1 MPRVKRS
8 PARPADRPGRL
19 KLLLRRQRRLRRPL
33 AFLAA
38 GLVVVL
44 GADIALRTM
53 IPGASWRER
62 LGMATAGLGLTVRHV
77 VITGRDKTPLPL
89 VEAALGVHR
98 GEPILGISIDSARQ
112 RLESIAWIR
121 YATVERELPGTLHVA
136 IVERRPF
143 AVWQHDGHFR
153 LIDRSGNIVTDA
165 DITAFAGKV
174 PLVVGSGA
182 PQAAAKLLDALAA
195 EPTIAKR
202 VIAAVRVG
210 ERRWNL
216 STREGTTV
224 MLPEGAVVP
233 ALDRL
238 ATLQSKLRLLDRPLA
253 VVDMRLPDRLRLRP
267 MPVPPEAKLK
277 TDTAHQHGSATAA
290 GRSPA

>member
-1 MPRVKRS
+1 MPRVKRTS
-8 PARPADRPGRL
+8 RAAARPADRPGRL
-19 KLLLRRQRRLRRPL
+19 KLLLRRQRRWRRPL
-33 AFLAA
+33 ALLGAC
-38 GLVVVL
+38 VVVL
-44 GADIALRTM
+44 LAGDLAVRHMA
-53 IPGASWRER
+53 PQSSWRAR
-62 LGMATAGLGLTVRHV
+62 LGIATVDLGLKVQNI

-89 VEAALGVHR
+89 VQAALGVHV
-98 GEPILGISIDSARQ
+98 GEPILGFSIRDARE

-121 YATVERELPGTLHVA
+121 SATVERELPGTLRVA
-136 IVERRPF
+136 IEERTPF

-174 PLVVGSGA
+174 PLVVGEGA
-182 PQAAAKLLDALAA
+182 PQAAATLLDALAA
-195 EPTIAKR
+195 RPELASR
-202 VIAAVRVG
+202 VVAAVRVG
-210 ERRWNL
+210 DRRWDL
-216 STREGTTV
+216 HTKEGTNV

-238 ATLQSKLRLLDRPLA
+238 AELQSKLTLLDRPLA

-267 MPVPPEAKLK
+267 MEQPKA
-277 TDTAHQHGSATAA
+277 DTERQHGNATAD

>member
-1 MPRVKRS
+1 MPRVKRN

-19 KLLLRRQRRLRRPL
+19 KLLLKKQRRLRRPL
-33 AFLAA
+33 AIAGACLVLLLAA
-38 GLVVVL
+38 DVTARHMFPRAG
-44 GADIALRTM
+44 
-53 IPGASWRER
+53 WRER
-62 LGMATAGLGLTVRHV
+62 LGAATAGLGLRVQNI

-89 VEAALGVHR
+89 VEAALGVHV
-98 GEPILGISIDSARQ
+98 GEPILGISIRGARE

-121 YATVERELPGTLHVA
+121 SATVERELPGTLHVA
-136 IVERRPF
+136 IVERTPF

-153 LIDRSGNIVTDA
+153 LIDRAGNIVTDA
-165 DITAFAGKV
+165 DVTAFAGKV
-174 PLVVGSGA
+174 PLVVGEGA
-182 PQAAAKLLDALAA
+182 PQAAAELLDALAA
-195 EPTIAKR
+195 RPAIASR

-210 ERRWNL
+210 GRRWDL
-216 STREGTTV
+216 HTKEGSNV

-238 ATLQSKLRLLDRPLA
+238 VQLQSKLALLDRPLA

-267 MPVPPEAKLK
+267 MEQPKA
-277 TDTAHQHGSATAA
+277 DAAHQHGDTTAG